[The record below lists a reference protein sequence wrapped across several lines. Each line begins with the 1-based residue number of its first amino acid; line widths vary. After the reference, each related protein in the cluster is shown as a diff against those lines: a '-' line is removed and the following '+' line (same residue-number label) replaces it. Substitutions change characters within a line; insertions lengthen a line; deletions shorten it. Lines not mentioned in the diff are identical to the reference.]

1 MNGDTRIE
9 RQLPQILTDLG
20 AGPTPDYTD
29 TILARTAA
37 TRQRPGLVFPERWVP
52 MSALTQRM
60 AAAPRI
66 SWRTVAVLALLIL
79 ALVSAALYAGSQQR
93 RLPAPFGPADNGLI
107 PFVANGDLF
116 LGDPLTGESRLLI
129 SSPEADALPQFSPDG
144 TRLAYIRDVG
154 TTAIKPIDIYVAPQD
169 GSSETKIT
177 PEPIWNWLYIAW
189 TPDGQGVAVVSKDSA
204 STHRLDVYDA
214 AGSGSFETILE
225 APQLDFVEFRPP
237 DGSEILFRAR
247 LDGSYGL
254 FGMDAD
260 GSNVH
265 PILLSSDPENQDFWG
280 GAAYTPDGSRIFYTR
295 PYVRETADGSTCCS
309 LWVMNADGSDPHQFI
324 PIEGKAWDG
333 QPAVSPDGSMVAFW
347 HVKDSAQV
355 AVAPADGSGSFIT
368 TGPEMTD
375 RTVRWVWAPDSSK
388 LLMIPNDG
396 SSRNAYLLDPA
407 GGPWS
412 TVPWESDTDIDW
424 QRIAAD

>member
-9 RQLPQILTDLG
+9 RQLPQILSDLG
-20 AGPTPDYTD
+20 AGPSPDYTD

-66 SWRTVAVLALLIL
+66 SWRTVAVLALLVL
-79 ALVSAALYAGSQQR
+79 ALVSAALYVGSQQR
-93 RLPAPFGPADNGLI
+93 RLPVPFGPADNGLI
-107 PFVANGDLF
+107 PYVANGDLF
-116 LGDPLTGESRLLI
+116 LGDPVTGESRLFV
-129 SSPEADALPQFSPDG
+129 SGPEADALPQFSPDG
-144 TRLAYIRDVG
+144 TRVAFIRDVG
-154 TTAIKPIDIYVAPQD
+154 STVIKPIDIYVARDD
-169 GSSETKIT
+169 GSGETKIT
-177 PEPIWNWLYIAW
+177 PEPIWNWQFIAW
-189 TPDGQGVAVVSKDSA
+189 TPDGQGVAVVSKVDA
-204 STHRLDVYDA
+204 ATNKVDVYDA
-214 AGSGSFETILE
+214 TGGRPPETILS
-225 APQLDFVEFRPP
+225 AAQLDFIEFRPP
-237 DGSEILFRAR
+237 DGSEIMFRAR
-247 LDGSYGL
+247 VDGSYGL

-324 PIEGKAWDG
+324 PNEGTAWDG

-347 HVKDSAQV
+347 HVNGSAQV
-355 AVAPADGSGSFIT
+355 AVAPADAAGQFVT
-368 TGPEMTD
+368 TGPALPQTSH
-375 RTVRWVWAPDSSK
+375 WVWAPDSSK
-388 LLMIPNDG
+388 ILMWSDDEE
-396 SSRNAYLLDPA
+396 STNAYLLDPA
-407 GGPWS
+407 GGDWDM
-412 TVPWESDTDIDW
+412 VPWRSDPDIDW
-424 QRIAAD
+424 QRVAAD